1 MPDARW
7 EGLQKAICTRRSA
20 ARNNDFMLEE
30 WRPPSSLRFHKA
42 RRIEA
47 DHNGFSYNNNNSEKK
62 TALMAMRAYRKNAE
76 RRAGNGYKWGGGAD
90 GGRGNE

>member
-42 RRIEA
+42 RRTEA
-47 DHNGFSYNNNNSEKK
+47 DHNGFSYNNNNREKK
-62 TALMAMRAYRKNAE
+62 N
-76 RRAGNGYKWGGGAD
+76 GFNGYAGISEELRETRRKRVQVGGGAD